1 MGAIVVLTTTGSAES
16 ADTLARHVVSV
27 GLAGCVQTTQISSTY
42 RWDGDVV
49 VDPEF
54 LLLIKTTTDRAE
66 QLRRRILELHD
77 YDTPEILEL
86 PVIGGNDAYLAWLDD
101 ATR

>member
-1 MGAIVVLTTTGSAES
+1 MTAIVVITTTGSAES
-16 ADTLARHVVSV
+16 ADRLARHLVSV
-27 GLAGCVQTTQISSTY
+27 GLAGCVQTTAISSTY

-54 LLLIKTTTDRAE
+54 LLLIKTTSDRSDE
-66 QLRRRILELHD
+66 LQRRIHELHD
-77 YDTPEILEL
+77 YDTPEIIEL
-86 PVIGGNDAYLAWLDD
+86 PVTGGSSAYLAWLDD